1 MKSNLLRIFFEW
13 ALITSVLMSVGF
25 FVWFFIESHSARG
38 YETQIANAQAH
49 LQGDRNFLASLANDV
64 QIYAKTNTDM
74 QRFLN
79 GLNQPSPSPTPTPAR
94 PATR

>member
-25 FVWFFIESHSARG
+25 FIWFFVESHSARA
-38 YETQIANAQAH
+38 YEVQIGNAQAH
-49 LQGDRNFLASLANDV
+49 LQNDRTFLASLANDV
-64 QIYAKTNTDM
+64 QVYAKTNADM
-74 QRFLN
+74 QRFINSLS
-79 GLNQPSPSPTPTPAR
+79 QPAPTAPTR

>member
-25 FVWFFIESHSARG
+25 FIWFFMESHSARA
-38 YETQIANAQAH
+38 YEVQISNAQIH
-49 LQGDRNFLASLANDV
+49 LQSDRNFLAALANDV
-64 QIYAKTNTDM
+64 QVYAKTNMDM

-79 GLNQPSPSPTPTPAR
+79 GLNQPSPAPAPTRPT
-94 PATR
+94 TR

>member
-25 FVWFFIESHSARG
+25 FVWFFVQSHSARAN
-38 YETQIANAQAH
+38 EVQIANAQAH
-49 LQGDRNFLASLANDV
+49 LQGDRNFLIALGNDV
-64 QIYAKTNTDM
+64 QVYAKTNVDM

-79 GLNQPSPSPTPTPAR
+79 ALSQPSPAPAPAPTR